1 MSKFAIKGLFCSLIQ
16 TLTITP
22 CPSNAWLSIMDKRC
36 ASGWKEIQDLKESS
50 DNSARLEELQ
60 HKFMLLLSADYQ
72 VVQQVRKSV
81 VSIFG
86 SNTFT
91 EQINRPCFC
100 SMINNSKQIIGGH
113 LQ

>member
-1 MSKFAIKGLFCSLIQ
+1 MCQ
-16 TLTITP
+16 
-22 CPSNAWLSIMDKRC
+22 WLEGDSRSQK
-36 ASGWKEIQDLKESS
+36 KSS
-50 DNSARLEELQ
+50 DNSAKLEELQ
-60 HKFMLLLSADYQ
+60 HKFTFLLSADYQ
-72 VVQQVRKSV
+72 IVQQVRKSV